1 MKIAYGE
8 MLLTFRLL
16 PLNYKTLGPHSYKG
30 HGNNRMILIT
40 ECDREKR

>member
-16 PLNYKTLGPHSYKG
+16 PLNYKTLRPHRYKG
-30 HGNNRMILIT
+30 YGNNRMILIT